1 MFKAYAVTFGGGTL
15 VLLGLLT
22 LAFTVLKMT
31 HVVAWSW
38 AAVLTPLWLPM
49 AIASAFTLGVL
60 CFLGVIAVCVYL
72 FARKEESL

>member
-15 VLLGLLT
+15 ALLGLLT
-22 LAFTVLKMT
+22 LLFSVLRLT
-31 HVVAWSW
+31 HVIAWSW

-49 AIASAFTLGVL
+49 AIASALVLGVL
-60 CFLGVIAVCVYL
+60 CFLGVISVCVFL